1 MEPRVQVSFTP
12 EAIIMAGYKIQDLE
26 PLEDD
31 RSKQNK
37 EVLIEKLKQIQELAA
52 DEQSEDD
59 QVA

>member
-31 RSKQNK
+31 GSKQNK
-37 EVLIEKLKQIQELAA
+37 EVLIEKLK
-52 DEQSEDD
+52 
-59 QVA
+59 